1 MESWPLM
8 RRTLQ
13 VARHGRLCDAPIA
26 AQPIADRVRL
36 GGPAWS
42 APGPAKVAD
51 ALLDFFATVDAA

>member
-1 MESWPLM
+1 M